1 MRRHTELRTMSHKDT
16 GESVEPRRTTGS
28 GTSHETKG
36 ITKSETEG
44 SSREVSVL
52 SPIREM
58 ERWFEESLS
67 RPFFGMHWMPFRQ
80 MFSEVG
86 ERTELMPAVDMFEEG
101 GHLVVKA
108 ELPGITKENLNLR
121 IVDNNLIL
129 SGERSSEEK
138 IERGNYLRLE
148 RSHGSFSRT
157 LSLPDGLDTE
167 HIKAGFKDGVL
178 EVRIPRTES
187 STVREITVE

>member
-1 MRRHTELRTMSHKDT
+1 MSRKDT

-28 GTSHETKG
+28 GTTHETKG
-36 ITKSETEG
+36 MTKSETGG
-44 SSREVSVL
+44 SSSEISVL
-52 SPIREM
+52 SPIKEM
-58 ERWFEESLS
+58 ERWFEESLN

-80 MFSEVG
+80 MFHELG
-86 ERTELMPAVDMFEEG
+86 ERGDMMPAVDMFEEG

-108 ELPGITKENLNLR
+108 ELPGITKENLSLR

-129 SGERSSEEK
+129 SGEKSTEDK
-138 IERGNYLRLE
+138 IERSNYLRLE

-157 LSLPDGLDTE
+157 LNLPDGLDTE
-167 HIKAGFKDGVL
+167 HIKASFKDGVL

-187 STVREITVE
+187 STVRQIRVE